1 MCDLLRTAA
10 NNMHIIPQHDHN
22 YITKELKMK
31 GLASKRNIVRFL
43 CTLFLA
49 VILIT
54 PIVAEA
60 GSVTIEKGKTK
71 NYSVGYGGETITV
84 TLSNAYTS
92 VACQGK
98 PTWVSSSKSGS
109 KFTLTVSAN
118 TGTSSRSGDVVFRDG
133 STLWTLRITQS
144 GKPVQKVTVS
154 FNSNGGY
161 GNVPSQTYV
170 VGNSYGSLPS
180 GPTPPTGKGFD
191 GWYTASNGGSRVGT
205 GTTVS
210 ASVTTLYAHYY
221 TKSYTV
227 SFNSNG
233 GSSVSSKS
241 VSYGSTYGSL
251 ATPTKSYHTFQGWY
265 TASSGGS
272 KVTSSTTM
280 NTAADHTLY
289 AHWSRDTIK
298 VTFNNNGGYGN
309 VPSKSYE
316 VGSSYGS
323 LPAGPTPPAGYSFV
337 GWYTASSGGSQITNS
352 TSVTYGDKTFYAHYS
367 PITYTVSF
375 NSNGGS
381 SVSSKSVTYG
391 TSYGTLPTP
400 SRNGYTFA
408 GWYTAASGGTQITSS
423 STMNTNA
430 NITLYAHWSPK
441 SFTVSFDSNGGSA
454 VSSKS
459 VTYDSTYGTLP
470 TPTRN
475 GYTFVGWF
483 TAASG
488 GSQVTSSTKVT
499 ITGNQTL
506 YAHWKGNTITV
517 AFDNN
522 GGYGNVPSQSYV
534 VGNTYGSLPAGS
546 TPPTGYSFVGWF
558 TAKSGG
564 VQITTNMTVSPAYTT
579 LYAQYKVKSFK
590 VSFDSDG
597 GTAVDAKTVTYGSTY
612 GDLKTP
618 AKTNHTFQ
626 GWYTAKSGGSKVVS
640 TTTVSTA
647 ADHTLYARWTPN
659 TITVKFDNNGGYG
672 DVPSQTYK
680 VGSAYSSLPAGP
692 TPPAGYSFAG
702 WYTAKSGGT
711 KIIGSSIASTTYP
724 VLYAQYTPKKYTIS
738 FNGNGGSDATE
749 INVTFGQNYGTLPS
763 SSRKGYTFAGWYT
776 AKSGGT
782 KITASSTVSTAA
794 NQTLYAHWTA
804 NKYTVMFD
812 SNGGSN
818 VSSITVTYAGT
829 YGTLPSPTRNGYTFQ
844 GWYTAKTNG
853 TKVTAS
859 TTVSITADQVLY
871 AHWKGNAISVAFDNN
886 GGYGNV
892 PNQTY
897 TVGDAYGTLPAG
909 TTGKTGYG
917 FAGWYTAKSG
927 GVKITTTTT
936 VSPAYTTLYAHYAAK
951 NFKVT
956 FDSNGGSAVNAKTV
970 LYDGSYGNLPT
981 PTREFYIF
989 QGWYTAKSGGTKVG
1003 NGDTV
1008 TTAADHTLYAHW
1020 KRMTVTTKFD
1030 NNGGYGNVPS
1040 QTYNV
1045 GDAFGTLPAGSTP
1058 PAGYTFAGWF
1068 REKSG
1073 GYRIATSSIVKA
1085 EDTILYA
1092 HYTPKTYTVSFN
1104 SDGGS
1109 AVSQKT
1115 VTFDS
1120 AYGTLTSPTKTG
1132 YTFAGWYTAATG
1144 GARVTATTKVST
1156 AANHTL
1162 YARWTAKTFTITF
1175 NSNGGTTVASKT
1187 VTYNSTYGTLTSP
1200 TRNGFTFQGWY
1211 TAISGGTKITASTK
1225 VTITANQTLYAQW
1238 KGKPITIKFDSNGGY
1253 GNVPSQTY
1261 TVGEAYGSLPA
1272 GSTPP
1277 TGYTFAGWFRTRS
1290 GGYRIAK
1297 STIVQATDTVLYAQ
1311 YTPKTMTVTFDSKG
1325 GTSVTQ
1331 KTVTYD
1337 GTYGTLSTPT
1347 RPGWNFQGWFTA
1359 ETGGTKITASTKV
1372 TKTVDHKLYAQ
1383 WKRPTINIKFDTN
1396 GGYGVIPNRTY
1407 EVGEQYGSLPAGAT
1421 PPTGYRFSGWFRTR
1435 TGGYRIANSSTVL
1448 ATDTTLYAQ
1457 FAPKDYIV
1465 KFDSQ
1470 GGPAVN
1476 QKIVTFASEY
1486 GELKSPTRSG
1496 YTFGGWYT
1504 EPNGGTKI
1512 TSASKVTIA
1521 ANHTLYAQWISTTTT
1536 RVTFSANY
1544 SGGSSTYR
1552 TSYARYGSTYG
1563 SLPAAPSRSGF
1574 EFDGWYTEARGGEK
1588 VTSSTRVIKA
1598 ADHTLYAHWKVTV
1611 FFPDT
1616 MSSDIYVYGCEG
1628 CEITIPSKVFR
1639 NIDTG
1644 ESAIIGWSTRMGVG
1658 SPDNGNAFTYT
1669 LPTNLTESDVNLYA
1683 VVSGSVLME
1692 VPDWVQKK
1700 IANWMSK
1707 AFDPTTNYAYN
1718 KSLQT
1723 NLGTGYLSGQG
1734 TDALK
1739 SFKVGV
1745 KYFWQVG
1752 CGPLACYNALVYK
1765 GKRRTLADVIYR
1777 FENKGYVMAVPL
1789 TDDEVDELTEFI
1801 GYLQYLYPWM
1811 KDDIANLQKIVDAN
1825 AKYYNGSSSFG
1836 TNPFMMAEALSGFGV
1851 SCTEYSDSS
1860 KFANAVYDAMGHEDK
1875 GFILCSWN
1883 GNGIG
1888 DGAHYRFFYTS
1899 STNPNN
1905 IVVYNND
1912 NMASA
1917 VRLTY
1922 QDLLSIL
1929 GMNSSDT
1936 LYSENRF
1943 IRGFELK

>member
-1 MCDLLRTAA
+1 
-10 NNMHIIPQHDHN
+10 
-22 YITKELKMK
+22 MK
-31 GLASKRNIVRFL
+31 GLANKRSVVRFL

-54 PIVAEA
+54 PTVAEA
-60 GSVTIEKGKTK
+60 AITVAQGVRKDYTASPK
-71 NYSVGYGGETITV
+71 GETV
-84 TLSNAYTS
+84 SFSLSGAYTS
-92 VACQGK
+92 TSLQGK
-98 PTWVSSSKSGS
+98 PDWITASGS
-109 KFTLTVSAN
+109 GSSRTLTVKSN
-118 TGTSSRSGDVVFRDG
+118 TTGKSRSGDVVYRDG
-133 STLWTLRITQS
+133 SKIWTIRVSQNAQT
-144 GKPVQKVTVS
+144 VNVS

-161 GNVPSQTYV
+161 GNVPSKTYT
-170 VGNSYGSLPS
+170 VGSTYGSLPA

-191 GWYTASNGGSRVGT
+191 GWYTSSGSRVST

-233 GSSVSSKS
+233 GSSVSSKT
-241 VSYGSTYGSL
+241 VSYGSNYGTLS
-251 ATPTKSYHTFQGWY
+251 TPSRSYYTFLGWY

-289 AHWSRDTIK
+289 AHWSRDTIN

-309 VPSKSYE
+309 VPSKSYN
-316 VGSSYGS
+316 VGDSYGS

-337 GWYTASSGGSQITNS
+337 GWYTAASGGSQIT
-352 TSVTYGDKTFYAHYS
+352 TGTTVTYGNKTFYAHYS
-367 PITYTVSF
+367 VNTYTVNF

-381 SVSSKSVTYG
+381 SVSSKTVTFGSNYG
-391 TSYGTLPTP
+391 SLPTP
-400 SRNGYTFA
+400 SRTGYTFA

-430 NITLYAHWSPK
+430 NVTLYAHWSPRT
-441 SFTVSFDSNGGSA
+441 FTVSFDSNGGSA

-470 TPTRN
+470 TPTRT

-546 TPPTGYSFVGWF
+546 TPPTGYAFAGWF

-564 VQITTNMTVSPAYTT
+564 VQITTSSTVSPSYTT

-597 GTAVDAKTVTYGSTY
+597 GTAVDAKTVTYGSAY

-618 AKTNHTFQ
+618 VKTNYTFQ

-640 TTTVSTA
+640 STIVSTA
-647 ADHTLYARWTPN
+647 ADHTLYARWTRI
-659 TITVKFDNNGGYG
+659 TVTVKFDNNGGMG
-672 DVPSQTYK
+672 NIPNQTYN

-692 TPPAGYSFAG
+692 TPPTGYAFDG

-711 KIIGSSIASTTYP
+711 KIVASSIASTSYTT
-724 VLYAQYTPKKYTIS
+724 LYAHYTAKTYKIS
-738 FNGNGGSDATE
+738 FDGNGGSDATA
-749 INVTFGQNYGTLPS
+749 ITVTFGKTYGTLPS
-763 SSRKGYTFAGWYT
+763 SSRTGYTFAGWYT

-782 KITASSTVSTAA
+782 KITSSSTVSTAA

-804 NKYTVMFD
+804 NKYSVIFD

-829 YGTLPSPTRNGYTFQ
+829 YGTLPVPTRNGYTFQ
-844 GWYTAKTNG
+844 GWYTAKSGG

-871 AHWKGNAISVAFDNN
+871 AHWKGNVISVAFDNN

-892 PNQTY
+892 PSQSY

-909 TTGKTGYG
+909 STAPTGYA

-936 VSPAYTTLYAHYAAK
+936 VSPSYTTLYAHYSARSY
-951 NFKVT
+951 KVT
-956 FDSNGGSAVNAKTV
+956 FDSNGGSAVTAKTV
-970 LYDGSYGNLPT
+970 LYDGTYGNLPT
-981 PTREFYIF
+981 TTREFYIF
-989 QGWYTAKSGGTKVG
+989 QGWYTAKSGGTKIG
-1003 NGDTV
+1003 NGDKV

-1058 PAGYTFAGWF
+1058 PTGYTFAGWF

-1085 EDTILYA
+1085 DDTILYA
-1092 HYTPKTYTVSFN
+1092 HYTPKTFTVTFN
-1104 SDGGS
+1104 SNGGS
-1109 AVSQKT
+1109 SVASKT

-1120 AYGTLTSPTKTG
+1120 AYGTLTTPTKTG
-1132 YTFAGWYTAATG
+1132 YTFAGWYTAASG
-1144 GARVTATTKVST
+1144 GTKVTASTKVST
-1156 AANHTL
+1156 ANNHTL

-1211 TAISGGTKITASTK
+1211 TATSGGTKVTASTK

-1238 KGKPITIKFDSNGGY
+1238 KGNPITIKFDNNGGY

-1261 TVGEAYGSLPA
+1261 TVGEAFGSLPA

-1277 TGYTFAGWFRTRS
+1277 TGYTFAGWFRAKS

-1297 STIVQATDTVLYAQ
+1297 SSIVQATDTVLYAQ
-1311 YTPKTMTVTFDSKG
+1311 YTPKTMKVTFDSKG

-1337 GTYGTLSTPT
+1337 STYGTLSTPT

-1383 WKRPTINIKFDTN
+1383 WKRPTISIKFDTN
-1396 GGYGVIPNRTY
+1396 GGYGVIPNKTY

-1448 ATDTTLYAQ
+1448 ATDTVLYAQ

-1465 KFDSQ
+1465 KFNSQ
-1470 GGPAVN
+1470 GGPAVS
-1476 QKIVTFASEY
+1476 QKIVTFDAEY
-1486 GELKSPTRSG
+1486 GELKSPSRSG

-1512 TSASKVTIA
+1512 TSTSKVSIA

-1536 RVTFSANY
+1536 KVTFSANY

-1611 FFPDT
+1611 YFPDT
-1616 MSSDIYVYGCEG
+1616 MTSDIYVYGQEG
-1628 CEITIPSKVFR
+1628 CEITIPARVFR

-1644 ESAIIGWSTRMGVG
+1644 DSAVTGWSTRMGVAY
-1658 SPDNGNAFTYT
+1658 PDNGNAFTYT
-1669 LPTNLTESDVNLYA
+1669 LPTNLTEPEVDLYA
-1683 VVSGSVLME
+1683 VVNGAVLME

-1707 AFDPTTNYAYN
+1707 VYDPSINYSHN
-1718 KSLQT
+1718 KALQA

-1734 TDALK
+1734 TDKLK

-1745 KYFWQVG
+1745 KDFWEVG
-1752 CGPLACYNALVYK
+1752 CGPLALYNALVYK
-1765 GKRRTLADVIYR
+1765 GKSRTLADVIYR
-1777 FENKGYVMAVPL
+1777 LENKGYVMAVPL
-1789 TDDEVDELTEFI
+1789 TDDEIDELNDFIDYLTFAYPKILKTEI
-1801 GYLQYLYPWM
+1801 DKLQS
-1811 KDDIANLQKIVDAN
+1811 IIDAN
-1825 AKYYNGSSSFG
+1825 GKTYNGSSSFG
-1836 TNPFMMAEALSGFGV
+1836 TNPYKMAEALSGFGV

-1860 KFANAVYDAMGHEDK
+1860 KFANAVYDAMGHADK
-1875 GFILCSWN
+1875 GFILCTWN
-1883 GNGIG
+1883 KNGIG

-1899 STNPNN
+1899 SSNANN
-1905 IVVYNND
+1905 IVVYNNENGD
-1912 NMASA
+1912 ASA

-1929 GMNSSDT
+1929 GMNSSNT
-1936 LYSENRF
+1936 NSSENRF